1 MIKNKK
7 VFIVIDNRKAFGGGV
22 KLDIAEINVFNG
34 NKKGLISFS
43 VNNNILITENY
54 NRGLFVKPYEGSLF
68 YIFQADS
75 KRRAYENSKDAL
87 EFIKTLLNSS
97 IEDTIKNKKASEEKL
112 KILDAVKGDFDTFE
126 DVLTEDGGLSE
137 KILLEFNRNLCEI

>member
-22 KLDIAEINVFNG
+22 KLDVAEINVFNG

-43 VNNNILITENY
+43 VNNNKLITENY
-54 NRGLFVKPYEGSLF
+54 NKGLFVKPYEDSLF
-68 YIFQADS
+68 YIFQANS
-75 KRRAYENSKDAL
+75 KCRAYENSKDAL
-87 EFIKTLLNSS
+87 EFIKLLLNSS

-126 DVLTEDGGLSE
+126 GVLTEDKDLSE
-137 KILLEFNRNLCEI
+137 KILLEFNRDMCEI